1 MLEDKEMVEVRNLVD
16 HMVVYKID
24 ELNRRVVFNP
34 FETKK
39 VPVDELR
46 RLNYQTGGQI
56 LLHNYL
62 CILNDELRQ
71 EFSIDP
77 TVIEYDW
84 TIKDIDAAL
93 TSSPIDELLDAL
105 EFGPEGIKNMLVDR
119 AVQLKIPDTNRRK
132 AIQEI
137 TGVDVNNMISLKE
150 QAEVIDKKDAAVQPH
165 TRRVASQSVTVGGRR
180 VRS

>member
-1 MLEDKEMVEVRNLVD
+1 MLEDKELVEVRNLVD

-39 VPVDELR
+39 VTVDELR
-46 RLNYQTGGQI
+46 RLNYQHGGQV
-56 LLHNYL
+56 LLHDYL

-71 EFSIDP
+71 EFGIDP

-84 TIKDIDAAL
+84 TIEDIDAAL
-93 TSSPIDELLDAL
+93 TSRPIDELLDAL

-137 TGVDVNNMISLKE
+137 TGVDVNNMINFKE
-150 QAEVIDKKDAAVQPH
+150 QIDAASPAAAEAPH
-165 TRRVASQSVTVGGRR
+165 TRRRAAQLVSVSGRR
-180 VRS
+180 VH

>member
-1 MLEDKEMVEVRNLVD
+1 MLEDKELVEVRNLVD

-39 VPVDELR
+39 VTVDELR
-46 RLNYQTGGQI
+46 RLNYQHGGRI
-56 LLHNYL
+56 LLQDYL
-62 CILNDELRQ
+62 CVLNNELRS
-71 EFSIDP
+71 EFGIDP
-77 TVIEYDW
+77 TMVEYDW
-84 TIKDIDAAL
+84 TLKDIDAAL
-93 TSSPIDELLDAL
+93 TSRPIDELLDAL
-105 EFGPEGIKNMLVDR
+105 EFGPKGIQDMLIDR

-150 QAEVIDKKDAAVQPH
+150 QAETIDKKDAAVQPH

>member
-71 EFSIDP
+71 EFNIDP

-137 TGVDVNNMISLKE
+137 TGVDVNNMINFKE
-150 QAEVIDKKDAAVQPH
+150 QAEAIENKNAAAPH
-165 TRRVASQSVTVGGRR
+165 TRRSSQSVTVGGRR
-180 VRS
+180 VRH

>member
-1 MLEDKEMVEVRNLVD
+1 MLEDKELVEVRNLVD

-46 RLNYQTGGQI
+46 RLNYQHGGQI

-71 EFSIDP
+71 EFGIDP
-77 TVIEYDW
+77 TMVEYDW

-137 TGVDVNNMISLKE
+137 TGVDVNNMINFKE
-150 QAEVIDKKDAAVQPH
+150 QAEAIENKNAAVAPH
-165 TRRVASQSVTVGGRR
+165 TRRASQSVTVGGRR
-180 VRS
+180 VRH

>member
-1 MLEDKEMVEVRNLVD
+1 MLEDKELVEVRNLVD

-46 RLNYQTGGQI
+46 RLNYQHGGQI

-62 CILNDELRQ
+62 CVLNDELRQ
-71 EFSIDP
+71 EFGIDP
-77 TVIEYDW
+77 TMVEYDW

-137 TGVDVNNMISLKE
+137 TGVDVNNMINFKE
-150 QAEVIDKKDAAVQPH
+150 QAETDEKKDAAAAPH
-165 TRRVASQSVTVGGRR
+165 TRRTSQSVTVGGRR
-180 VRS
+180 VRH

>member
-1 MLEDKEMVEVRNLVD
+1 MLEDKELVEVRNLVD

-46 RLNYQTGGQI
+46 RLNYQHGGQI

-62 CILNDELRQ
+62 CVLNDELRQ
-71 EFSIDP
+71 EFGIDP
-77 TVIEYDW
+77 TMVEYDW

-137 TGVDVNNMISLKE
+137 AGVDVNNMINFKE
-150 QAEVIDKKDAAVQPH
+150 QAESDEKKDAAVAPH
-165 TRRVASQSVTVGGRR
+165 TRRTSQSVTVGGRR
-180 VRS
+180 VRH

>member
-62 CILNDELRQ
+62 CILNNELRQ
-71 EFSIDP
+71 EFNIDP

-137 TGVDVNNMISLKE
+137 TGVDVNNMINFKE
-150 QAEVIDKKDAAVQPH
+150 QAEAIENKNAAAAPH
-165 TRRVASQSVTVGGRR
+165 TRRSSQSVTVGGRR
-180 VRS
+180 VRH

>member
-1 MLEDKEMVEVRNLVD
+1 MLEDKELVEVRNLVD

-39 VPVDELR
+39 VTVDELR
-46 RLNYQTGGQI
+46 RLNYQHGGQV
-56 LLHNYL
+56 LLHDYL

-71 EFSIDP
+71 EFGIDP

-84 TIKDIDAAL
+84 TIEDIDAAL
-93 TSSPIDELLDAL
+93 TSRPIDELLDAL

-137 TGVDVNNMISLKE
+137 TGVDVNNMINFKE
-150 QAEVIDKKDAAVQPH
+150 QAETDEKKDAAAPH
-165 TRRVASQSVTVGGRR
+165 TRRMSQSVTVGGRR
-180 VRS
+180 VRH